1 MAVPSSRLSSDQRTR
16 LTSALSEL
24 DSTLQ
29 EVHEQEAHWHSL
41 RQQWRQTWDMQDALI
56 AERLYVLDVKL
67 QEIASPSL
75 ELSSPQLKV
84 LC

>member
-1 MAVPSSRLSSDQRTR
+1 MAVPSSHLSSDQRTR

-29 EVHEQEAHWHSL
+29 EVHEQEAQWHSL
-41 RQQWRQTWDMQDALI
+41 RQQWRQEWDLQDALI
-56 AERLYVLDVKL
+56 ADRLHVLDLKL
-67 QEIASPSL
+67 REIAAPTL
-75 ELSSPQLKV
+75 ERPAPQLKV